1 MGLFTHLAQAPFL
14 RTPLLTRHER
24 HKRELILLC
33 RPDIETAMNH
43 SASYVA
49 TGLSVSSRLKEKN
62 RFDRPITLL
71 NQLGAAILIL
81 MLSPM
86 MMVVAWLIWRKDGN
100 PIFFG
105 HYRVGRN
112 GQLFKCWKFRS
123 MVVNSAEMLAE
134 LLRNDP
140 AAKAEWDR
148 DQKLNNDPRITP
160 VGKFL
165 RKTSLDELPQLF
177 NVLTGEMRLV
187 GPRPITLAELDRYGE
202 ARWHYL
208 NATPGMTGL
217 WQVSGRSDT
226 TYEERVELDR
236 TYVEQRT
243 LWQDA
248 VILVKTVLVVFGKG
262 GAR

>member
-1 MGLFTHLAQAPFL
+1 MSNST
-14 RTPLLTRHER
+14 
-24 HKRELILLC
+24 
-33 RPDIETAMNH
+33 
-43 SASYVA
+43 SYIA
-49 TGLSVSSRLKEKN
+49 TGLSVSSRLRGKN
-62 RFDRPITLL
+62 RFGSLVTLL
-71 NQLGAAILIL
+71 NQVGAAILIL
-81 MLSPM
+81 LASPL

-148 DQKLNNDPRITP
+148 DQK
-160 VGKFL
+160 
-165 RKTSLDELPQLF
+165 
-177 NVLTGEMRLV
+177 LTGEMRLV